1 MAKNITLKLDE
12 AVLQE
17 CKKRAFEE
25 DKSVSQWVADM
36 ILKNV
41 SHKASFESSKRYA
54 LKKLGAI
61 DLGGEKI
68 TREDLHERN

>member
-12 AVLQE
+12 EVLKE

-25 DKSVSQWVADM
+25 DKSVSAWVSDM
-36 ILKNV
+36 ILKNI
-41 SHKASFESSKRYA
+41 SQKASFENSKRYA
-54 LKKLGAI
+54 LKKLGTL

-68 TREDLHERN
+68 TREDLHERD